1 MTPEMR
7 LFSAGVSFAVAIF
20 VGGWRNYGMQ
30 SEREASAF
38 CPLAW
43 GRAGVP
49 FFSFLLVAVTAL
61 GASFV
66 CATWLGGGFC
76 GASLALRWVLSSVI
90 GIHKAKQEAARG
102 RAHCAHRLREIER
115 L

>member
-1 MTPEMR
+1 
-7 LFSAGVSFAVAIF
+7 
-20 VGGWRNYGMQ
+20 
-30 SEREASAF
+30 
-38 CPLAW
+38 
-43 GRAGVP
+43 VP

-76 GASLALRWVLSSVI
+76 GAALALRWVLSSLI
-90 GIHKAKQEAARG
+90 GIHKAKKEAARG
-102 RAHCAHRLREIER
+102 RAHFAQRLREMER

>member
-1 MTPEMR
+1 MTPDML
-7 LFSAGVSFAVAIF
+7 LFSAVVSFAVALC
-20 VGGWRNYGMQ
+20 VGGWRHYCMQ

-49 FFSFLLVAVTAL
+49 FFSFLLVAVTSL
-61 GASFV
+61 WASFV
-66 CATWLGGGFC
+66 CATLLGGVFF
-76 GASLALRWVLSSVI
+76 GASLALRWVISSVI
-90 GIHKAKQEAARG
+90 GIHKAKKEAARG
-102 RAHCAHRLREIER
+102 RAHFEQRLREIER